1 MLVIPGDLAELSAAH
16 AGQATQRS
24 RFLFR
29 VIQTFGDR
37 LKTGV
42 SCSCDQLARIA
53 GLNADQIRRVLSN
66 LHQNKC
72 LNWTAPFSGRSITL
86 LHPEDEELNIDVS
99 DIARKREME
108 FRRLDEVI
116 GYTRTRK
123 CRQDYLISY
132 FGEEVGDWRCRN
144 CDNCGAAAGSG
155 SGPRELTEA
164 EENAV
169 RTILHTVDALSGR
182 LGRGTLSLILAG
194 ARRPELVER
203 GLDRNPF
210 FGKLKALKQNNI
222 LACMKALE
230 DAGCLERVGN
240 PEYPCLDLTCFGGN
254 ILRGVEKV
262 KLSLPEMDLPS
273 PRRSAKSRPEPPVR
287 TASSSP
293 GELGLYERLR
303 LLRARMAE
311 KRQVP
316 VYCILSNDALAGLAE
331 SKPAT
336 AEEAL
341 EIRGIGM
348 AKLTTIIPPFLKEIA
363 GWQAENE

>member
-1 MLVIPGDLAELSAAH
+1 M
-16 AGQATQRS
+16 
-24 RFLFR
+24 
-29 VIQTFGDR
+29 
-37 LKTGV
+37 
-42 SCSCDQLARIA
+42 
-53 GLNADQIRRVLSN
+53 
-66 LHQNKC
+66 
-72 LNWTAPFSGRSITL
+72 
-86 LHPEDEELNIDVS
+86 
-99 DIARKREME
+99 
-108 FRRLDEVI
+108 
-116 GYTRTRK
+116 
-123 CRQDYLISY
+123 
-132 FGEEVGDWRCRN
+132 
-144 CDNCGAAAGSG
+144 
-155 SGPRELTEA
+155 
-164 EENAV
+164 
-169 RTILHTVDALSGR
+169 RTILHTVDAFSGR
-182 LGRGTLSLILAG
+182 LGRGKLSLILAG

-262 KLSLPEMDLPS
+262 KLSLPEMDL
-273 PRRSAKSRPEPPVR
+273 PPVR

>member
-1 MLVIPGDLAELSAAH
+1 M
-16 AGQATQRS
+16 
-24 RFLFR
+24 
-29 VIQTFGDR
+29 
-37 LKTGV
+37 
-42 SCSCDQLARIA
+42 
-53 GLNADQIRRVLSN
+53 
-66 LHQNKC
+66 
-72 LNWTAPFSGRSITL
+72 
-86 LHPEDEELNIDVS
+86 
-99 DIARKREME
+99 
-108 FRRLDEVI
+108 
-116 GYTRTRK
+116 
-123 CRQDYLISY
+123 
-132 FGEEVGDWRCRN
+132 
-144 CDNCGAAAGSG
+144 
-155 SGPRELTEA
+155 
-164 EENAV
+164 
-169 RTILHTVDALSGR
+169 
-182 LGRGTLSLILAG
+182 
-194 ARRPELVER
+194 ER

-273 PRRSAKSRPEPPVR
+273 PRRSAKSRSEPPVR
-287 TASSSP
+287 TASSSS